1 MLLSL
6 IQTIVN
12 GKEYGELVVKLL
24 IAQVLM
30 SIPIILLTLSVHETA
45 HGYVAYKLGD
55 PTAKNMGRL
64 TLNPFKHFDT
74 LGFILMMLV
83 GYGWAKP
90 VPIHTGYFKN
100 PKRDMA
106 ICAAAGPISNLLM
119 ALVFAA
125 LLKGFMIASSF
136 IPITSEGTYIA
147 IYLVSTFFECGVSIN
162 VMLAIFNL
170 IPIPPFDGSRIALA
184 VLPTDLYFKIQR
196 YERYIFIVFFVLLFT
211 GVIDPVLSFLR
222 NGVSIAIYTLF
233 GII

>member
-6 IQTIVN
+6 IQALINKNNYST
-12 GKEYGELVVKLL
+12 ESLKLL
-24 IAQVLM
+24 VAQVLL

-55 PTAKNMGRL
+55 PTAKNFGRL

-74 LGFILMMLV
+74 LGFLMMMLV

-90 VPIHTGYFKN
+90 VPINTRYFKK

-106 ICAAAGPISNLLM
+106 ICGAAGPLSNLLM
-119 ALVFAA
+119 ALLFAGLYKVF
-125 LLKGFMIASSF
+125 LLSVNMITISNQL
-136 IPITSEGTYIA
+136 TYNV
-147 IYLVSTFFECGVSIN
+147 LMLTSTFFYLGIEIN

-184 VLPTDLYFKIQR
+184 VLPSHIYFKIQK
-196 YERYIFIVFFVLLFT
+196 YERYIFIVFFVLLLT
-211 GVIDPVLSFLR
+211 NILDPVLYFLR
-222 NGVSIAIYTLF
+222 NGVMNLIFMLF
-233 GII
+233 GI